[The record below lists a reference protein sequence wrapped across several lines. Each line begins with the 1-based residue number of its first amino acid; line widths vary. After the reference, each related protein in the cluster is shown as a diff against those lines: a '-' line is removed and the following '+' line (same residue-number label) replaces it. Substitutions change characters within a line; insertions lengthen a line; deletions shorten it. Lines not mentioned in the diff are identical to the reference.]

1 MPQLALPYLCVMLCC
16 VVLCLDNNFIS
27 TFITT
32 YRSFTTPRKLFTKL
46 LERFEA
52 PEVALSDNSRATAIQ
67 WRVAVV
73 IKHWVETQFYDFDD
87 DLIKEL
93 FRFVEK
99 TLYNAGH
106 TAMASALYDRLTNKA
121 EDRNKRV
128 QAMIT
133 VPPTDFLVCVRQRN
147 NSLRLVS
154 HAMLLMIDRF
164 HEMYLIQ
171 HCSFSISPMRRSR
184 VN

>member
-1 MPQLALPYLCVMLCC
+1 VN
-16 VVLCLDNNFIS
+16 VDNNFIS

-32 YRSFTTPRKLFTKL
+32 YRSFTSPRKLFSKL

-52 PEVALSDNSRATAIQ
+52 PEVALADRSRATAIQ

-106 TAMASALYDRLTNKA
+106 TAMATALHDRLSNKA

-133 VPPTDFLVCVRQRN
+133 VPPTDLLVRRPSHCRFISSST
-147 NSLRLVS
+147 SLRLRGWLWFWFFGLGDGS
-154 HAMLLMIDRF
+154 GG
-164 HEMYLIQ
+164 
-171 HCSFSISPMRRSR
+171 ISDSERR
-184 VN
+184 V